1 MPEAT
6 TSITVSLPPDL
17 AEAVDEAM
25 KRHEGSFI
33 EFLQEAVRRHAE
45 ECAWQELLRY
55 GEERARAQ
63 GIKPEDVVGLV
74 KKYRTE
80 NSQA

>member
-6 TSITVSLPPDL
+6 TSITISLPDDL
-17 AEAVDEAM
+17 AERVDEAM
-25 KRHEGSFI
+25 KRSECSFI

-45 ECAWQELLRY
+45 ECEWQELLRY
-55 GEERARAQ
+55 GEARAREQ

-80 NSQA
+80 NGPA